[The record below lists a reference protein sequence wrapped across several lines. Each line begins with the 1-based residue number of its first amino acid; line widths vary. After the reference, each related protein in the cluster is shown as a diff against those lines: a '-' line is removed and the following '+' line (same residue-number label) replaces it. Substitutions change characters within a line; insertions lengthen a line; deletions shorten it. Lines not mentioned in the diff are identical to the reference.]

1 MRRSSEFESESG
13 DRTDTDVRGAAPA
26 IQNGKEGPEPERM
39 METPSRMLSGEVLAD
54 ARSREA
60 REELGRLIPGDQVE
74 QLCGIEAMAQVSA

>member
-1 MRRSSEFESESG
+1 
-13 DRTDTDVRGAAPA
+13 
-26 IQNGKEGPEPERM
+26 